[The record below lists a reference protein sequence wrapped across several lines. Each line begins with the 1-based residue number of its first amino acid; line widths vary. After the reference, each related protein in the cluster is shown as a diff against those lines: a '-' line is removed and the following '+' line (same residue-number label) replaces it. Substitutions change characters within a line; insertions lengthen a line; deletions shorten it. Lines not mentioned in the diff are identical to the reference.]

1 VQSWKNPNKTNGK
14 YKQQYIYLCPKCASR
29 VEPYYYCA
37 ANAIDWNLPVQRI
50 GDRTRPLKPKTLAR
64 IEAGLKKFARTGFMV
79 ETAYSHAPDNRFKGV
94 EEPLPTQAA
103 RQTQGVVVPPF
114 LLNTT
119 QRNQDSG
126 FIRGLTEA
134 SFTQTTGQTMGVA
147 IPPFIMEH
155 IHEYRAR
162 EISEALSTVIA
173 EGNHHSVVVPPMV
186 VEAWN
191 TSTASPVMEAL
202 AAVVAGGNHHY
213 LLMPPFLMGNYTP
226 GTHREITDAL
236 GTVTT
241 QDHHSLI
248 TPPALLMGLGG
259 ASGSRRDSEMS
270 EAFPTQTGTRQFG
283 MAVPPFLTSYYGTDS
298 SRTLDEPV
306 GTVTTLDRHALV
318 SPETETIRVEDCGFR
333 MLQPHE
339 IQNAMAF
346 PGSYKVLGNS
356 RDKVKQLGNAV
367 TPPIMQMLIERCL
380 ATFN

>member
-1 VQSWKNPNKTNGK
+1 
-14 YKQQYIYLCPKCASR
+14 
-29 VEPYYYCA
+29 
-37 ANAIDWNLPVQRI
+37 
-50 GDRTRPLKPKTLAR
+50 
-64 IEAGLKKFARTGFMV
+64 
-79 ETAYSHAPDNRFKGV
+79 
-94 EEPLPTQAA
+94 
-103 RQTQGVVVPPF
+103 
-114 LLNTT
+114 
-119 QRNQDSG
+119 
-126 FIRGLTEA
+126 
-134 SFTQTTGQTMGVA
+134 MGVT

-162 EISEALSTVIA
+162 EISEALSTVVA
-173 EGNHHSVVVPPMV
+173 EGNHHSVVVPPPFLVMTNKTGLNRVRSIESAYPTQTKDLDPSLVVPPLV

-191 TSTASPVMEAL
+191 TSTASPVTDAL

-213 LLMPPFLMGNYTP
+213 LLM
-226 GTHREITDAL
+226 
-236 GTVTT
+236 
-241 QDHHSLI
+241 
-248 TPPALLMGLGG
+248 PPALLMGLGG
-259 ASGSRRDSEMS
+259 ASGSRRDSEMG
-270 EAFPTQTGTRQFG
+270 EVFPTQTGTRQFG
-283 MAVPPFLTSYYGTDS
+283 LAVPPFLTSYYGTDS